1 MSSFSVD
8 WLRLRE
14 PVDRAARDSTLLPQ
28 IADCRQIVDLGAG
41 TGANL
46 RYLAPLIGGKQEWT
60 LVEHDATLVNA
71 IPECLREWTDSVVN
85 VGDQLFIQSG
95 TFNCRVW
102 IEQLDLAIQ
111 WKQLAIPVGALVTA
125 SALLDLVS
133 EHWLKQLVKR
143 CAEASA
149 PVWFALTYDGRMQ
162 CDPEEPEDEIVRDLF
177 NEHQRTDKGF
187 GPALGPSAAEMTK
200 ELLAANGYQTSHTCS
215 DWQLT
220 TDMPDIQ
227 HELVRG
233 WYDAVRE
240 CSQQKA
246 RELTGWFERR
256 RAHIEAGVSTL
267 IVGHT
272 DIVASPT
279 AISSR

>member
-1 MSSFSVD
+1 MSSFTVD

-14 PVDRAARDSTLLPQ
+14 PVDRAARVSTLLPQ
-28 IADCRQIVDLGAG
+28 IANCRHIVDLGAG

-46 RYLAPLIGGKQEWT
+46 RYLAPLIGGKQDWT

-71 IPECLREWTDSVVN
+71 IPECLSEWADSVVISR
-85 VGDQLFIQSG
+85 DELFIQSA
-95 TFNCRVW
+95 TFNCRVR
-102 IEQLDLAIQ
+102 IERIDLSTQLNQ
-111 WKQLAIPVGALVTA
+111 FAIPVGALVTA

-133 EHWLKQLVKR
+133 EPWLKQLITR
-143 CAEASA
+143 CAQAAA

-162 CDPEEPEDEIVRDLF
+162 CDPEEPEDEIVRSLF
-177 NEHQRTDKGF
+177 IEHQRTDKGF
-187 GPALGPSAAEMTK
+187 GPALGPTAVEMTK
-200 ELLAANGYQTSHTCS
+200 QLLTANGYQTSHARS

-220 TDMPDIQ
+220 PDMRDIQ
-227 HELVRG
+227 HTLVRG

-240 CSQQKA
+240 YTPRA
-246 RELTGWFERR
+246 RQLEVWFERR

-272 DIVASPT
+272 DVVASPT
-279 AISSR
+279 VIGSR